1 MGLFTTL
8 KHKLRKPLR
17 PLIHGL
23 KYYLY
28 YTPYIEGEAGKLIL
42 GRRVGLANT
51 LFNLSSGS
59 IHVGDNTIFGYNVM
73 VLTGRHLFRE
83 GHRASLSSDH
93 GSEFWGGGEEEVP
106 ANGFDIHIGSGT
118 WIASGAVISGG
129 VTIGNNVIIAAN
141 AVVTRDIPDYAI
153 AGGVPAK
160 VIGNTKDDHG
170 IFQKTGTKE
179 LKC

>member
-1 MGLFTTL
+1 MGFFNTL
-8 KHKLRKPLR
+8 KHKLRRPFR

-28 YTPYIEGEAGKLIL
+28 YTPYVEGDAGKLIL
-42 GRRVGLANT
+42 GHRVGLANT

-73 VLTGRHLFRE
+73 VLTGRHRFKE
-83 GHRASLSSDH
+83 GCRASLSSDH
-93 GSEFWGGGEEEVP
+93 NHGFWGGGEEEVP
-106 ANGFDIHIGSGT
+106 TDGFDIHIGSGT

-129 VTIGNNVIIAAN
+129 VTIGDNVIIAAN
-141 AVVTRDIPDYAI
+141 AVVTHDIPDYAI

-160 VIGNTKDDHG
+160 IIGNTKSNHENSKNTRIRD
-170 IFQKTGTKE
+170 
-179 LKC
+179 